1 MISFK
6 IREDIFQSLI
16 NNGSAVMV
24 FRGGTAD
31 NYTINE
37 KEGGVPYRE
46 IVFTK
51 SLNENE
57 LEARVIMLSNRL
69 LLDDNKA
76 FEVMIDDI
84 VAWNAISITDGQT
97 NNLIK

>member
-1 MISFK
+1 MTSIK
-6 IREDIFQSLI
+6 IREDVFQSLI
-16 NNGSAVMV
+16 NNGSAVIT
-24 FRGGTAD
+24 FKGGAAE
-31 NYTINE
+31 NYTIKE
-37 KEGGVPYRE
+37 KESGVPYRE

-51 SLNENE
+51 SLNENN
-57 LEARVIMLSNRL
+57 LEARVIMVSNNL

-76 FEVMIDDI
+76 LEVMIDDI